1 MSQSTGAALN
11 TLAVNF
17 YKEGSEVPFFLVIG
31 LITCA
36 AGLIVLIFGKK
47 IAAGMGMLEKTE

>member
-1 MSQSTGAALN
+1 
-11 TLAVNF
+11 VNF
-17 YKEGSEVPFFLVIG
+17 YKKGSEVPFFLVIG

-47 IAAGMGMLEKTE
+47 IAAGMGMLEKRNN